1 MLPLLTSSS
10 SVTPVTQLEDGDCGA
25 GNSNGCRPPT
35 PSRSCGGAADARCL
49 RALLWLPSRP
59 GLLLLAPFFRKT
71 RHTTHSPG
79 SASQQPCSHWHAMF
93 CSGANVSY
101 MRQNIAVEVA
111 KRTKLLPNGGIMVG
125 VLSSHVARILLP
137 LLGHA
142 AGRGGEPVLVHDPA
156 CPRRRRR
163 RRLTAVEGERRL
175 AAHEQLPLAA
185 YAAAA
190 ALQEH
195 RLLLA
200 RGLPVPAPSSPP
212 AAATAGRRRS
222 PQAKEVTL
230 PFACPCVVQSHQITR
245 KNSASVRSRLR

>member
-1 MLPLLTSSS
+1 LRTATVAPGTATAAVLPHL
-10 SVTPVTQLEDGDCGA
+10 P
-25 GNSNGCRPPT
+25 
-35 PSRSCGGAADARCL
+35 GAAAAQRMRGVSELCCGYHPGPACFFL
-49 RALLWLPSRP
+49 LPSSERP
-59 GLLLLAPFFRKT
+59 GT
-71 RHTTHSPG
+71 RPTLPAQHRNNPAVIGT
-79 SASQQPCSHWHAMF
+79 PCF
-93 CSGANVSY
+93 VRGANVSY

-111 KRTKLLPNGGIMVG
+111 KRTKLPPNGGIMVG

>member
-93 CSGANVSY
+93 CSGG
-101 MRQNIAVEVA
+101 
-111 KRTKLLPNGGIMVG
+111 KCKL
-125 VLSSHVARILLP
+125 
-137 LLGHA
+137 HA
-142 AGRGGEPVLVHDPA
+142 AKYRGRGCKANQATSKRRHHGGSSEFSHGSHSSSSA
-156 CPRRRRR
+156 RPRRGTRRR
-163 RRLTAVEGERRL
+163 
-175 AAHEQLPLAA
+175 
-185 YAAAA
+185 
-190 ALQEH
+190 
-195 RLLLA
+195 
-200 RGLPVPAPSSPP
+200 
-212 AAATAGRRRS
+212 AG
-222 PQAKEVTL
+222 
-230 PFACPCVVQSHQITR
+230 TR
-245 KNSASVRSRLR
+245 A